1 MFELHDTVAVPEV
14 DILDGDIEAQLR
26 PAGGVSV
33 SVIVPLKL
41 FLAPSVMV
49 ELADWPA
56 FVADGGLA
64 VIVKSGG
71 GGPMFW
77 KVSRHPQPIGLLP
90 HWSAP

>member
-1 MFELHDTVAVPEV
+1 MFELHETVAVPEV
-14 DILDGDIEAQLR
+14 DMLDWDIEVQLS

-33 SVIVPLKL
+33 SVIIPLKL
-41 FLAPSVMV
+41 FFAPRVMV
-49 ELADWPA
+49 EVADWPA
-56 FVADGGLA
+56 LTADGELA

-71 GGPMFW
+71 GGPMLW

>member
-1 MFELHDTVAVPEV
+1 MFELQETVAVPEV
-14 DILDGDIEAQLR
+14 DMLDGDIETQLS

-33 SVIVPLKL
+33 SVIVPLKP
-41 FLAPSVMV
+41 FLEPRVMV

-56 FVADGGLA
+56 LTAERELA

-71 GGPMFW
+71 GGPMFR
-77 KVSRHPQPIGLLP
+77 KVRRHPQPIGLLP